1 MMYPYVSYLI
11 RGMFTDKKSNIKEE
25 GARKGRREIIEIMQ
39 KKSGSSLIFWLFSYG
54 CWQCP
59 LLPHAAEQ
67 WSYNREI
74 GRLHL
79 ILELTM
85 ETVGIAETVWMM
97 KEAGKADITL
107 VAKTKRIRN
116 FVQL

>member
-1 MMYPYVSYLI
+1 
-11 RGMFTDKKSNIKEE
+11 
-25 GARKGRREIIEIMQ
+25 
-39 KKSGSSLIFWLFSYG
+39 
-54 CWQCP
+54 
-59 LLPHAAEQ
+59 
-67 WSYNREI
+67 
-74 GRLHL
+74 
-79 ILELTM
+79 M